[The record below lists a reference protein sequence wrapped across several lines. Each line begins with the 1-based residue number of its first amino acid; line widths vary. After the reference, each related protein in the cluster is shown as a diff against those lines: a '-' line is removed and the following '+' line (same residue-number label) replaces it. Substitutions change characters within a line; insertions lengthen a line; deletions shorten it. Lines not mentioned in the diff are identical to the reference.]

1 MPFRC
6 KATLKTASPGTGNTQ
21 GSWEEVGNGNRG
33 KVGKQPGN
41 LGLQTEKCESPGEL
55 LKYTDTQIP
64 LWVLWDPSS
73 KMY

>member
-1 MPFRC
+1 MNSFF
-6 KATLKTASPGTGNTQ
+6 K

-64 LWVLWDPSS
+64 LWVL
-73 KMY
+73 